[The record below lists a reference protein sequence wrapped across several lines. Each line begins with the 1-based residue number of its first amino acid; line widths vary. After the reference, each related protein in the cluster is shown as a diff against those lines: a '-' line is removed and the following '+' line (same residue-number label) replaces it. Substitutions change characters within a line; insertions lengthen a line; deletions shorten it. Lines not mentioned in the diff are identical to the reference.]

1 MTRRAV
7 VTTGLAAVAAL
18 AGTAFVGTAAH
29 ATMPPGYVHAVVIC
43 QTATL
48 YTGFNPGLHGTTA
61 GDTGYTLPAGN
72 KVAVQTEAPVFN
84 GWLDTLDIGPSTT
97 GWMRTECIG
106 GYGSW

>member
-1 MTRRAV
+1 MTFRRW
-7 VTTGLAAVAAL
+7 VAAAGIC
-18 AGTAFVGTAAH
+18 AGTLLTLAPAAH
-29 ATMPPGYVHAVVIC
+29 ADLPPGYVHAVVTC

-48 YTGFNPGLHGTTA
+48 YTGFNPGLHGTTS
-61 GDTGYTLPAGN
+61 GDPGYTLTQGN
-72 KVAVQTEAPVFN
+72 KVAVQTKAPVYN